1 MKILVFTDVHGDLAQ
16 INRLE
21 KKSKICDLSLC
32 TGDYSFFS
40 KDIKYILK
48 RLNRFKNLYFINGNH
63 EATVD
68 TPKIINKNKLKN
80 LNFIDS
86 DFAFF
91 KDVFLMGFGGG
102 GFSTRDSDYHKYLTS
117 ISLKEIFAEEA
128 TKKNSLKKYI
138 PKYKIFL
145 SHTPPYGVKSDL
157 VAGEHSGDISLKN
170 FLRNNDFDYC
180 FCGHFHEQFNTI
192 DEIGKT
198 LVINP
203 GPKGLI
209 LKI

>member
-1 MKILVFTDVHGDLAQ
+1 MKILAFTDAHGNLSQ

-21 KKSKICDLSLC
+21 KKSRLCDLTLC
-32 TGDYSFFS
+32 AGDYSFFS
-40 KDIKYILK
+40 KDINNLLK

-63 EATVD
+63 EATVN
-68 TPKIINKNKLKN
+68 TPEIIKKNKLKS

-86 DFAFF
+86 EYAFF
-91 KDVFLMGFGGG
+91 KDIFLIGFGGG
-102 GFSTRDSDYHKYLTS
+102 GFSTKDSDYHKFLMS
-117 ISLKEIFAEEA
+117 IDLEKIFAEHA
-128 TKKNSLKKYI
+128 KKNSLKKYV

-145 SHTPPYGVKSDL
+145 SHTPPYGIRSDL
-157 VAGEHSGDISLKN
+157 VVDEHSGDINLKN
-170 FLRNNDFDYC
+170 FLKNNAFDYC

-198 LVINP
+198 IVINP

-209 LKI
+209 LNI